1 MVESSP
7 RPFRLALL
15 GGFRL
20 LAGGEQLTVSSGS
33 ERLLAF
39 LAISR
44 RTVPRSMMATT
55 LWPDTPEKRAQA
67 NLRSALARLDG
78 VGRRMLEVGATEI
91 GLCPE
96 AGVDFDE
103 ARSLARRLLD
113 PAAELEE
120 AEVSVQ
126 SVEVLSDGLLPGW
139 YEEWVLAAADEWH
152 QLRLHALEALSAIFV
167 RQERFAEAVTAASVA
182 AHADPLRESACAAL
196 IEAHLA
202 EGNQAEALRHFQ
214 LYERNL
220 HSELELQ
227 PTPRLCDLVAGLRS
241 ARDR

>member
-1 MVESSP
+1 MVE
-7 RPFRLALL
+7 RPFCLTLL

-20 LAGGEQLTVSSGS
+20 LAGGEQRAVSSGS

-44 RTVPRSMMATT
+44 RTVPRSVMATT
-55 LWPDTPEKRAQA
+55 LWPDAPEKRAQA

-78 VGRRMLEVGATEI
+78 VGRRMLEVGTTEI

-96 AGVDFDE
+96 TGVDFDE
-103 ARSLARRLLD
+103 ARALARHLLD
-113 PAAELEE
+113 RTRELGED
-120 AEVSVQ
+120 EVGTH

-167 RQERFAEAVTAASVA
+167 RQGRFAEAVTAASVA
-182 AHADPLRESACAAL
+182 AHAEPLRESACAAL

-220 HSELELQ
+220 HTELGLQ
-227 PTPRLCDLVAGLRS
+227 PTPRLCELVADLR
-241 ARDR
+241 AGRGR